1 MTYLHL
7 HCTSTTITSCLYK
20 ALLHWDLDTM
30 SRMHLPVSLDNNQA
44 KHSARV
50 LIDRAIL
57 VTRSLRIMYRYFI
70 MPIAISLLLG
80 SFCVLFVPVRTRVG
94 SSWLP
99 GGPCVFYL
107 FSTRHVQ
114 VKYTDNICPTD
125 THCICYIYRRENR
138 LASLEATLVLKLCP
152 PMV

>member
-1 MTYLHL
+1 
-7 HCTSTTITSCLYK
+7 
-20 ALLHWDLDTM
+20 M